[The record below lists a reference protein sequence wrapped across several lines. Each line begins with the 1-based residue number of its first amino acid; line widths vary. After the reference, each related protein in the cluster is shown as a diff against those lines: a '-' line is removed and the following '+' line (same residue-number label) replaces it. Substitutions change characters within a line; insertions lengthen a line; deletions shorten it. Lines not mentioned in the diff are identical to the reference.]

1 MNHQPIPEL
10 LHQQLTRLG
19 EKRAAFARMAAPAV
33 ESLCDRLRVAFTY
46 ASNALE
52 GNTLSLQETQLI
64 AKGLAPGQDKTL
76 REVNEAIHHFAA
88 LKQVE
93 QWAAEGRGISASR
106 LLGLHRIVVRGAE
119 SPGDERLLRNP
130 VVTPHRPEIA
140 AQIAE
145 KLTALIDWTGHDTL
159 HPVLLAA
166 VTHLRFE
173 SLRPFL
179 DENRRTGRLFLNW
192 QLLRAGFP
200 LTVIQV
206 EERARYLDALEQG
219 HAGNLLPL
227 QILLA
232 AAVER
237 SLDLTCST

>member
-1 MNHQPIPEL
+1 MDAMDFRKQL
-10 LHQQLTRLG
+10 L
-19 EKRAAFARMAAPAV
+19 V
-33 ESLCDRLRVAFTY
+33 
-46 ASNALE
+46 
-52 GNTLSLQETQLI
+52 
-64 AKGLAPGQDKTL
+64 
-76 REVNEAIHHFAA
+76 
-88 LKQVE
+88 
-93 QWAAEGRGISASR
+93 R
-106 LLGLHRIVVRGAE
+106 LLNQSEVSRGA
-119 SPGDERLLRNP
+119 D
-130 VVTPHRPEIA
+130 
-140 AQIAE
+140 
-145 KLTALIDWTGHDTL
+145 D
-159 HPVLLAA
+159 
-166 VTHLRFE
+166 FE

-206 EERARYLDALEQG
+206 EEKARYLDALEQG